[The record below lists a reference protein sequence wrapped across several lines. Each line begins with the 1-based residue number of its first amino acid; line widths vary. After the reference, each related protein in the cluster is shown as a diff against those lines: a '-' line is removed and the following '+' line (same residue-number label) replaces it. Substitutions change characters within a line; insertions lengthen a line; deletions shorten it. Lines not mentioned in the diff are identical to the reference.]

1 MKILLSIKPEFAD
14 KIFNGSKRFEFRKN
28 IFKNKSVRTVVVY
41 VTRPVGNIVGEFDI
55 NEIINDEPKVLWKR
69 THEFA
74 GITKDFFDAYFRG
87 RERAF
92 ALAIGDVRKYEEP
105 FLPEDLIEN
114 FTPPQSFMYLDARLR
129 QLSEEDKPL
138 LLL

>member
-1 MKILLSIKPEFAD
+1 VGNSIASFNLVKLMKILLSIKPEFAD

-41 VTRPVGNIVGEFDI
+41 VTRPVGKIVGEFDI

-74 GITKDFFDAYFRG
+74 GITKDFFDAYFRAG
-87 RERAF
+87 LFSSA
-92 ALAIGDVRKYEEP
+92 VQ
-105 FLPEDLIEN
+105 
-114 FTPPQSFMYLDARLR
+114 TPGIAQSE
-129 QLSEEDKPL
+129 S
-138 LLL
+138 